1 MKCKNQRRF
10 SEQEIEWM
18 RSVAPKM
25 RQVWVAKE
33 LGVRVTAVNNWA
45 RRTRTNFLGA
55 RIKFNPITLDSRYV
69 ADDRAPELMA
79 LEEKTRRR
87 L

>member
-33 LGVRVTAVNNWA
+33 LGVRVTAVNN
-45 RRTRTNFLGA
+45 LGSPHE
-55 RIKFNPITLDSRYV
+55 N
-69 ADDRAPELMA
+69 
-79 LEEKTRRR
+79 
-87 L
+87 